1 MQLMEFHAV
10 PTLRT
15 EQRVEI
21 VDGRPVTRV
30 VIVNDTRFVMQ
41 ESTWPLASLR
51 VLTADGKEI
60 EGANV
65 WKELTPERM
74 VLRAHNSDP
83 PDAAYLKLLTKDA
96 LILVPRPR

>member
-41 ESTWPLASLR
+41 ETIWPLASLR
-51 VLTADGKEI
+51 VLTADGKELT
-60 EGANV
+60 GDAA
-65 WKELTPERM
+65 WKELTLDRT
-74 VLRAHNSDP
+74 VVRARTAEP
-83 PDAAYLKLLTKDA
+83 LDAAYLKLLAKDT
-96 LILVPRPR
+96 LVLMPR